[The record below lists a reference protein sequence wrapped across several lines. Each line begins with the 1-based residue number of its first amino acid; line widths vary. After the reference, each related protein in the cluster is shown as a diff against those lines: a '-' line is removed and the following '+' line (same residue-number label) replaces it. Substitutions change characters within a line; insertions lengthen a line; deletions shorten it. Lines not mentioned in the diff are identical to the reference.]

1 MSDILGID
9 IGQKELV
16 CKLMQGEKRYN
27 RTFRNQSDDFAALSK
42 WLDKHHVKELHVCIE
57 ATGSYWEAV
66 ALYLHEAGYKVSV
79 VNPARI
85 HAFGKSLL
93 RRNKTDKLDAEL
105 IARYCAMQQPPAWT
119 PPPPQLRQLRALV
132 RLMDDLQEMRIQQI
146 NRLKS
151 GVEAEQVKQHLQHH
165 LAYIEAQ
172 LEQLM
177 AQIRQLIR
185 SDEPLSRDF
194 DLLLSIPGIGE
205 KTAALFL
212 AENIKGYRS
221 ARAITAHAGLNPSY
235 HRSGTSV
242 DRAVHISKLGSAR
255 LRKALYMPALSAL
268 QWNPC
273 VKALGERLEGRARMV
288 VVAAAMRK
296 LLVLAFG
303 VLKSGHPF
311 DPNYAASQ
319 LPALA

>member
-16 CKLMQGEKRYN
+16 MHLVQGDKSDKRS
-27 RTFRNQSDDFAALSK
+27 FRNEVDDFAAVSK
-42 WLDKHHVKELHVCIE
+42 WLDKHKVKELHVCIE
-57 ATGSYWEAV
+57 ATGAYWEAIAV
-66 ALYLHEAGYKVSV
+66 YLHEAGYKVSV

-85 HAFGKSLL
+85 HAHSKSLM
-93 RRNKTDKLDAEL
+93 RRNKTDQLDAEL
-105 IARYCAMQQPPAWT
+105 IAHFCATHKPPCWT
-119 PPPPQLRQLRALV
+119 PPSPPLRQLRALV
-132 RLMDDLQEMRIQQI
+132 RLLDDLQEIRTQQL

-151 GVEAEQVKQHLQHH
+151 GVELEQVKQHLQDHI
-165 LAYIEAQ
+165 AYID
-172 LEQLM
+172 EQLKQVM
-177 AQIRQLIR
+177 TQIRQLIR
-185 SDEPLSRDF
+185 ADEQLSHDF

-235 HRSGTSV
+235 HRSGSSV
-242 DRAVHISKLGSAR
+242 DRAPHISKLGSPH

-273 VKALGERLEGRARMV
+273 VQALGERLKGRPRMV
-288 VVAAAMRK
+288 AVTAAMRK
-296 LLVLAFG
+296 LLVIAFG
-303 VLKSGHPF
+303 VLKSGKPF

-319 LPALA
+319 LSAAA

>member
-1 MSDILGID
+1 MGDILGID

-16 CKLMQGEKRYN
+16 MHLVQADKRYK
-27 RTFRNQSDDFAALSK
+27 RTFRNHPDDFAALSK
-42 WLDKHHVKELHVCIE
+42 WLDKHKVKDLHVCIE
-57 ATGSYWEAV
+57 ATGAYWEAV
-66 ALYLHEAGYKVSV
+66 AWYLHEAGHKVSV

-85 HAFGKSLL
+85 YAHSKSLL
-93 RRNKTDKLDAEL
+93 RRNKTDQLDAEL
-105 IARYCAMQQPPAWT
+105 IAHFCAIHQPARWT
-119 PPPPQLRQLRALV
+119 PPSPELRQLRALV
-132 RLMDDLQEMRIQQI
+132 RLMDDLQEMRTQQI

-151 GVEAEQVKQHLQHH
+151 GVELDQVKQHLQQHIE
-165 LAYIEAQ
+165 YIE
-172 LEQLM
+172 EQLKQVM

-185 SDEPLSRDF
+185 ADEQLSHDF

-205 KTAALFL
+205 ITAALFL
-212 AENIKGYRS
+212 AENIQGYRS

-242 DRAVHISKLGSAR
+242 DRAPHISKLGSAR

-273 VKALGERLEGRARMV
+273 VKALGDRLQGRPRMV

-303 VLKSGHPF
+303 VLKSAKPF
-311 DPNYAASQ
+311 DPNYANHQ
-319 LPALA
+319 HLATA